1 MLNLFGNGFI
11 GKEYSKRFV
20 CEVNERNNLDPITN
34 NILYLIST
42 VHNYHVFDDTL
53 LDINTNLVTLI
64 KVLDNARNKFN
75 SDFTF
80 NFVSSWFVY
89 GNTDMPAT
97 ENSICNPKGFYSITK
112 KTAEDLLISY
122 CETFGIKYRIMRLCN
137 VLGNTDE
144 KVSAKKNALQF
155 LIQKLKNNEDI
166 ELYDSGNFYRDYM
179 HVDDVVSAINLVI
192 NKGNTNE
199 IFNIGFGEPVL
210 FKLIIDYAKDKI
222 NSKSNIIAIPPKEF
236 HSKIQVKSMYMD
248 NSKIKKLGF
257 TATKNIFE
265 TIDTLI

>member
-1 MLNLFGNGFI
+1 
-11 GKEYSKRFV
+11 
-20 CEVNERNNLDPITN
+20 
-34 NILYLIST
+34 
-42 VHNYHVFDDTL
+42 
-53 LDINTNLVTLI
+53 
-64 KVLDNARNKFN
+64 
-75 SDFTF
+75 
-80 NFVSSWFVY
+80 
-89 GNTDMPAT
+89 
-97 ENSICNPKGFYSITK
+97 
-112 KTAEDLLISY
+112 
-122 CETFGIKYRIMRLCN
+122 MRLCN